1 MSKKIIIIA
10 ISILTL
16 IVAIVLGVTLFRGGN
31 NGGSGTETFDNF
43 MPFGIP
49 EGGGDATLPDNTG
62 EGADLSQKEEVAV
75 LPVLRQLSSAPTA
88 GAIAIQKT
96 VEDAGEQK
104 EVTVA
109 RYMERTT

>member
-10 ISILTL
+10 ISILAL
-16 IVAIVLGVTLFRGGN
+16 IVVIVLGVILFRSGS
-31 NGGSGTETFDNF
+31 NGESVTKTFDNF

-75 LPVLRQLSSAPTA
+75 LPLCCDNSPALRQQALSPYRKLLRMLVS
-88 GAIAIQKT
+88 
-96 VEDAGEQK
+96 
-104 EVTVA
+104 
-109 RYMERTT
+109 RRR